1 MENFKKIQEAYEKL
15 SQMREFKK
23 VYELSDIANFRAKEC
38 MNLIREFLVDNDK
51 SRKVKKND
59 LSVWNF
65 VDNDPIRPVMNN
77 VHYNHEDKV
86 AVASDGH
93 KLFVSHKDYRPL
105 HQIYDTVEIKM
116 NGKKTK
122 KEIEY
127 EVYDKYDNGVE
138 GRYPNYKGVI
148 PHDETLT
155 PVTLASEEEITK
167 RIAEAKA
174 EHKLLGLAKPDKRIS
189 ISVMGEDNYGVD
201 FPFRNLH
208 ICLEYANYMLAA
220 GLDGWQIKF
229 EQTSEDRKEVRMFVK
244 KFENG
249 DVILLMPIYITIDND
264 KDATLEQI
272 NNIKFKNFDKDIVR

>member
-1 MENFKKIQEAYEKL
+1 MENFKKIQEVYEKL

-23 VYELSDIANFRAKEC
+23 VYELSDVADYRVKEC

-65 VDNDPIRPVMNN
+65 VGNDPIRPVMNN

-86 AVASDGH
+86 AVASDGR
-93 KLFVSHKDYRPL
+93 KLFVSHKDYRPI
-105 HQIYDTVEIKM
+105 HETYEVEITKD
-116 NGKKTK
+116 GKKTK
-122 KEIEY
+122 EVREY
-127 EVYDKYDNGVE
+127 TVYDKYDKGID

-148 PHDETLT
+148 PHDKSLT

-174 EHKLLGLAKPDKRIS
+174 EHKLLGLAKPDKRIA
-189 ISVMGEDNYGVD
+189 ISVMGEDKYGVD
-201 FPFRNLH
+201 FTFRNLAVSIEH
-208 ICLEYANYMLAA
+208 VNFMLSA

-229 EQTSEDRKEVRMFVK
+229 DDEKDYKRVGMFVK
-244 KFENG
+244 KFDNG
-249 DVILLMPIYITIDND
+249 DVLLLLPIYITVDYD

-272 NNIKFKNFDKDIVR
+272 NNIKFKNFDKDIC

>member
-1 MENFKKIQEAYEKL
+1 MENFKKIQEAYNKL
-15 SQMREFKK
+15 SEMREFKK
-23 VYELSDIANFRAKEC
+23 IYELSDIANFRAKEC

-65 VDNDPIRPVMNN
+65 VDNDSDRPIMNN

-86 AVASDGH
+86 AVASDGR
-93 KLFVSHKDYRPL
+93 KLFVSHKDYRPI
-105 HQIYDTVEIKM
+105 HKFYGG
-116 NGKKTK
+116 NTK

-127 EVYDKYDNGVE
+127 EVYDKYDNGIE
-138 GRYPNYKGVI
+138 GRYPNYKYVI
-148 PHDETLT
+148 PHDKYLT

-174 EHKLLGLAKPDKRIS
+174 EHKLLGLTKPDKHIA
-189 ISVMGEDNYGVD
+189 ISVMGDDKYGVD
-201 FPFRNLH
+201 FTFRNLA
-208 ICLEYANYMLAA
+208 LGMEYVNFMLSS

-229 EQTSEDRKEVRMFVK
+229 DDEYEKDYNGAYKRVGMFVK
-244 KFENG
+244 KFDNG
-249 DVILLMPIYITIDND
+249 DVLILMPIYITVDDD

-272 NNIKFKNFDKDIVR
+272 NNIKFKRFDKEIC

>member
-1 MENFKKIQEAYEKL
+1 MENFKKIQEVYKKL

-65 VDNDPIRPVMNN
+65 VGNDPIRPVMNN

-86 AVASDGH
+86 AVASDGR
-93 KLFVSHKDYRPL
+93 KLFVSHKDYRPI
-105 HQIYDTVEIKM
+105 HETYEVEITKD
-116 NGKKTK
+116 GKKTK
-122 KEIEY
+122 EVREY
-127 EVYDKYDNGVE
+127 TVYDKYDKGID

-148 PHDETLT
+148 PHDNSLT

-174 EHKLLGLAKPDKRIS
+174 EHKLLGLAKPDKRIA
-189 ISVMGEDNYGVD
+189 ISVMGEDKYGVD
-201 FPFRNLH
+201 FTFRNLAVSMEH
-208 ICLEYANYMLAA
+208 VNFMLSA

-229 EQTSEDRKEVRMFVK
+229 EQTSEDHKEVRMFVK

-249 DVILLMPIYITIDND
+249 DIILLMPIYITIDND

-272 NNIKFKNFDKDIVR
+272 NNIKFKNFDKDIC

>member
-1 MENFKKIQEAYEKL
+1 MENFKKIQEVYEKL

-23 VYELSDIANFRAKEC
+23 VYELSDVADYRVKEC

-65 VDNDPIRPVMNN
+65 VGNDPIRPVMNN

-86 AVASDGH
+86 AVASDGR
-93 KLFVSHKDYRPL
+93 KLFVSHKDYRPI
-105 HQIYDTVEIKM
+105 HETYEVEITKD
-116 NGKKTK
+116 GKKTK
-122 KEIEY
+122 EVREY
-127 EVYDKYDNGVE
+127 TVYDKYDKGID
-138 GRYPNYKGVI
+138 GRYPNYKSVI
-148 PHDETLT
+148 PHDKSLT

-174 EHKLLGLAKPDKRIS
+174 EHKLLGLAKPDKRIA
-189 ISVMGEDNYGVD
+189 ISVMGEDKYGVD
-201 FPFRNLH
+201 FTFRNLAVSIEH
-208 ICLEYANYMLAA
+208 VNFMLSA

-229 EQTSEDRKEVRMFVK
+229 DDEKDYKRVGMFVK
-244 KFENG
+244 KFDNG
-249 DVILLMPIYITIDND
+249 DVLLLLPIYITVDYD

-272 NNIKFKNFDKDIVR
+272 NNIKFKNFDKDIC

>member
-1 MENFKKIQEAYEKL
+1 MENFKKIQEVYEKL
-15 SQMREFKK
+15 SQMRELKK

-38 MNLIREFLVDNDK
+38 MSLIREFLVDNDK

-65 VDNDPIRPVMNN
+65 VGNDPIRPVMNN

-86 AVASDGH
+86 AVASDGR
-93 KLFVSHKDYRPL
+93 KLFVSHKDYRPI
-105 HQIYDTVEIKM
+105 HETYEVEITKD
-116 NGKKTK
+116 GKKTK
-122 KEIEY
+122 EVREY
-127 EVYDKYDNGVE
+127 TVYDKYDKGID

-148 PHDETLT
+148 PHDKSLT

-167 RIAEAKA
+167 RIAQAKA
-174 EHKLLGLAKPDKRIS
+174 EHKLLGLAKPDKRIA
-189 ISVMGEDNYGVD
+189 ISVMGEDKYGVD
-201 FPFRNLH
+201 FTFRNLA
-208 ICLEYANYMLAA
+208 ISLEYVNYMLSA

-229 EQTSEDRKEVRMFVK
+229 DQTSEGHKEVRMFVK

-249 DVILLMPIYITIDND
+249 DVILLLPIYITIDND

-272 NNIKFKNFDKDIVR
+272 NNIKFKNFDKDI

>member
-1 MENFKKIQEAYEKL
+1 MENFKKIQEAYNKL
-15 SQMREFKK
+15 SEMREFKK
-23 VYELSDIANFRAKEC
+23 IYELSDIANFRAKEC

-65 VDNDPIRPVMNN
+65 VDNDSDRPIMNN

-86 AVASDGH
+86 AVASDGR
-93 KLFVSHKDYRPL
+93 KLFVSHKDYRPI
-105 HQIYDTVEIKM
+105 HKIY
-116 NGKKTK
+116 GGKTK

-127 EVYDKYDNGVE
+127 EVYDKYDNGIE
-138 GRYPNYKGVI
+138 GRYPNYKCVI
-148 PHDETLT
+148 PHDKALT

-174 EHKLLGLAKPDKRIS
+174 EHKLLGLTKPDKHIA
-189 ISVMGEDNYGVD
+189 ISVMGDDKYGVD
-201 FPFRNLH
+201 FTFRNLA
-208 ICLEYANYMLAA
+208 LGMEYVNFMLSA

-229 EQTSEDRKEVRMFVK
+229 DDEYENDYNRAYKRVGMFVK
-244 KFENG
+244 KFDNG
-249 DVILLMPIYITIDND
+249 DVLILMPIYITVDDD

-272 NNIKFKNFDKDIVR
+272 NNIKFKRFDKEIC

>member
-1 MENFKKIQEAYEKL
+1 MENFKKIQEVYEKL

-86 AVASDGH
+86 AVASDGR
-93 KLFVSHKDYRPL
+93 KLLVSHKDYRPI
-105 HQIYDTVEIKM
+105 HETYEVEITKD
-116 NGKKTK
+116 GKKTK
-122 KEIEY
+122 EVREY
-127 EVYDKYDNGVE
+127 TVYDKYDKGID

-148 PHDETLT
+148 PHDKSLT
-155 PVTLASEEEITK
+155 PVTLASEEEIIK

-174 EHKLLGLAKPDKRIS
+174 EHKLLGLTKPDKRIA
-189 ISVMGEDNYGVD
+189 ISVMGEDKYGVD
-201 FPFRNLH
+201 FTFRNLAVSMEH
-208 ICLEYANYMLAA
+208 VNFMLSA

-229 EQTSEDRKEVRMFVK
+229 DDEKDYKRVGMFVK
-244 KFENG
+244 KFDNG
-249 DVILLMPIYITIDND
+249 DIILLMPIYITVDDYKN
-264 KDATLEQI
+264 ATLDQI
-272 NNIKFKNFDKDIVR
+272 NNIKFKRFDKDIC

>member
-1 MENFKKIQEAYEKL
+1 MENFKKIQEVYEKL
-15 SQMREFKK
+15 SQMRELKK

-65 VDNDPIRPVMNN
+65 VGNDPIRPVMNN

-93 KLFVSHKDYRPL
+93 KLFVSHKDYRPI
-105 HQIYDTVEIKM
+105 HETYEVEITKD
-116 NGKKTK
+116 GKKTK
-122 KEIEY
+122 EVREY
-127 EVYDKYDNGVE
+127 TVYDKYDKGID

-208 ICLEYANYMLAA
+208 ICLEYANYMLSA

-229 EQTSEDRKEVRMFVK
+229 GQTSEDHKEVRMFVK
-244 KFENG
+244 KFDNG
-249 DVILLMPIYITIDND
+249 DVILLMPIYINIDND

-272 NNIKFKNFDKDIVR
+272 NNIKFKNFDKDIIR

>member
-1 MENFKKIQEAYEKL
+1 MENFKKIQEVYEKL
-15 SQMREFKK
+15 SQMRELKK

-65 VDNDPIRPVMNN
+65 VGNDPIRPVMNN

-86 AVASDGH
+86 AVASDGR
-93 KLFVSHKDYRPL
+93 KLFVSHKDYRPI
-105 HQIYDTVEIKM
+105 HETYEVEITKD
-116 NGKKTK
+116 GKKTK
-122 KEIEY
+122 EVREY
-127 EVYDKYDNGVE
+127 TVYDKYDKGID

-148 PHDETLT
+148 PHDKSLT

-174 EHKLLGLAKPDKRIS
+174 EHKLLGLAKPDKRIA
-189 ISVMGEDNYGVD
+189 ISVMGEDKYGVD
-201 FPFRNLH
+201 FTFRNLAVSMEH
-208 ICLEYANYMLAA
+208 VNFMLSA

-229 EQTSEDRKEVRMFVK
+229 DDEKDYKRVGIFVK
-244 KFENG
+244 KFDNG
-249 DVILLMPIYITIDND
+249 DIILLMPIYITVDDYKN
-264 KDATLEQI
+264 ATLDQI
-272 NNIKFKNFDKDIVR
+272 NNIKFKRFDKDIC

>member
-1 MENFKKIQEAYEKL
+1 MENFKKIQEVFNKL
-15 SQMREFKK
+15 SEMREFKK
-23 VYELSDIANFRAKEC
+23 IYELSDIADFRAKEC

-65 VDNDPIRPVMNN
+65 VCNDPLRPVMKN

-86 AVASDGH
+86 AVASDGS
-93 KLFVSHKDYRPL
+93 KLFVSHKDYRPI
-105 HQIYDTVEIKM
+105 HKIYDTVEIKM
-116 NGKKTK
+116 NGEKTK

-138 GRYPNYKGVI
+138 GRYPKYKSVI
-148 PHDETLT
+148 PHDESLT

-174 EHKLLGLAKPDKRIS
+174 EHKLLGLAKPDKRIA
-189 ISVMGEDNYGVD
+189 ISVMGEDKYGVD
-201 FPFRNLH
+201 FAIRNLALSIEH
-208 ICLEYANYMLAA
+208 VNFMLSA

-229 EQTSEDRKEVRMFVK
+229 EPCKEYKSVGMFVK
-244 KFENG
+244 KFDNG
-249 DVILLMPIYITIDND
+249 DVLLLMPIYITIDDN

-272 NNIKFKNFDKDIVR
+272 NSIKFKNFDNDIVK

>member
-1 MENFKKIQEAYEKL
+1 MENFKKIQEVYEKL

-23 VYELSDIANFRAKEC
+23 VYELSDVADYRAKEC
-38 MNLIREFLVDNDK
+38 MSLIREFLVDNDK

-86 AVASDGH
+86 AVASDGR
-93 KLFVSHKDYRPL
+93 KLFVSHKDYRPI
-105 HQIYDTVEIKM
+105 HETYEVEITKD
-116 NGKKTK
+116 GKKTK
-122 KEIEY
+122 EVREY
-127 EVYDKYDNGVE
+127 TVYDKYDKGID

-148 PHDETLT
+148 PHDKSLT

-174 EHKLLGLAKPDKRIS
+174 EHKLLGLTKPDKRIA
-189 ISVMGEDNYGVD
+189 ISVMGEDKYGVD
-201 FPFRNLH
+201 FTFRNLAVSMEH
-208 ICLEYANYMLAA
+208 VNFMLSA

-229 EQTSEDRKEVRMFVK
+229 DDEKDYKRVGMFVK
-244 KFENG
+244 KFDNG
-249 DVILLMPIYITIDND
+249 DIILLMPIYITVDYDEN
-264 KDATLEQI
+264 ATLEQI
-272 NNIKFKNFDKDIVR
+272 NNIKFKNFDKDIC

>member
-1 MENFKKIQEAYEKL
+1 MENFKKIQEVYEKL

-23 VYELSDIANFRAKEC
+23 VYELSDVADYRVKEC

-65 VDNDPIRPVMNN
+65 VGNDPIRPVMNN

-86 AVASDGH
+86 AVASDGR
-93 KLFVSHKDYRPL
+93 KLFVSHKDYRPI
-105 HQIYDTVEIKM
+105 HETYEVEITKD
-116 NGKKTK
+116 GKKTK
-122 KEIEY
+122 EVREY
-127 EVYDKYDNGVE
+127 TVYDKYDKGID

-148 PHDETLT
+148 PHDKSLT

-174 EHKLLGLAKPDKRIS
+174 EHKLLGLTKPDKRIA
-189 ISVMGEDNYGVD
+189 ISVMGEDKYGVD
-201 FPFRNLH
+201 FTFRNLAVSMEH
-208 ICLEYANYMLAA
+208 VNFMLSA

-229 EQTSEDRKEVRMFVK
+229 DDEKDYKRVGMFVK
-244 KFENG
+244 KFDNG
-249 DVILLMPIYITIDND
+249 DIILLMPIYITVDDDEN
-264 KDATLEQI
+264 ATLEQI
-272 NNIKFKNFDKDIVR
+272 NNIKFKRFDKDIC

>member
-1 MENFKKIQEAYEKL
+1 MENFKKIQEVYKKL

-65 VDNDPIRPVMNN
+65 VGNDPIRPVMNN

-86 AVASDGH
+86 AVASDGR
-93 KLFVSHKDYRPL
+93 KLFVSHKDYRPI
-105 HQIYDTVEIKM
+105 HETYEVEITKD
-116 NGKKTK
+116 GKKTK
-122 KEIEY
+122 EVREY
-127 EVYDKYDNGVE
+127 TVYDKYDKGID

-148 PHDETLT
+148 PHDKSLT

-174 EHKLLGLAKPDKRIS
+174 EHKLLGLAKPDKRIA
-189 ISVMGEDNYGVD
+189 ISVMGEDKYGVD
-201 FPFRNLH
+201 FTFRNLAVSMEH
-208 ICLEYANYMLAA
+208 VNFMLSA

-229 EQTSEDRKEVRMFVK
+229 EQTSEGHKEVRMFVK
-244 KFENG
+244 KFDNG
-249 DVILLMPIYITIDND
+249 DIILLMPIYITVDDD

-272 NNIKFKNFDKDIVR
+272 NNIKFKSFDKDIC

>member
-1 MENFKKIQEAYEKL
+1 MENFKKIQEVYEKL

-23 VYELSDIANFRAKEC
+23 VYELSDVADYRAKEC

-65 VDNDPIRPVMNN
+65 VDNDSDRPIMNH

-93 KLFVSHKDYRPL
+93 KLFVSHKDYRPI
-105 HQIYDTVEIKM
+105 HETYEVEITKD
-116 NGKKTK
+116 GKKTK
-122 KEIEY
+122 EVREY
-127 EVYDKYDNGVE
+127 TVYDKYDKGID

-148 PHDETLT
+148 PHDKSLT

-174 EHKLLGLAKPDKRIS
+174 EHKLLGLAKPDKRIA
-189 ISVMGEDNYGVD
+189 ISVMGEDKYGVD
-201 FPFRNLH
+201 FTFRNLAVSM
-208 ICLEYANYMLAA
+208 EYVNFMLSA

-229 EQTSEDRKEVRMFVK
+229 DDEKDYKRVGMFVK
-244 KFENG
+244 KFDNG
-249 DVILLMPIYITIDND
+249 DIILLMPIYITVDYDEN
-264 KDATLEQI
+264 ATLEQI
-272 NNIKFKNFDKDIVR
+272 NNIKFKSFDKDIC

>member
-1 MENFKKIQEAYEKL
+1 MENFKKIQEVYEKL
-15 SQMREFKK
+15 SQMRELKK

-65 VDNDPIRPVMNN
+65 VGNDPIRPVMNN

-86 AVASDGH
+86 AVASDGR
-93 KLFVSHKDYRPL
+93 KLFVSHKDYRPI
-105 HQIYDTVEIKM
+105 HETYEVEITKD
-116 NGKKTK
+116 GKKTK
-122 KEIEY
+122 EVREY
-127 EVYDKYDNGVE
+127 TVYDKYDKGID

-148 PHDETLT
+148 PHDKSLT

-174 EHKLLGLAKPDKRIS
+174 EHKLLGLAKPDKRIA
-189 ISVMGEDNYGVD
+189 ISVMGEDKYGVD
-201 FPFRNLH
+201 FTFRNLAVSIEH
-208 ICLEYANYMLAA
+208 VNFMLSA

-229 EQTSEDRKEVRMFVK
+229 DDEKDYKRVGMFVK
-244 KFENG
+244 KFDNG
-249 DVILLMPIYITIDND
+249 DVLLLLPIYITVDYD

-272 NNIKFKNFDKDIVR
+272 NNIKFKNFDKDIC

>member
-1 MENFKKIQEAYEKL
+1 MENFKKIQEVHEKL

-23 VYELSDIANFRAKEC
+23 VYELSDVADYRVKEC

-51 SRKVKKND
+51 SRKIKKND

-86 AVASDGH
+86 AVASDGR
-93 KLFVSHKDYRPL
+93 KLFVSHKDYRP
-105 HQIYDTVEIKM
+105 IRETYEVEITKD
-116 NGKKTK
+116 GKKTK
-122 KEIEY
+122 EVREY
-127 EVYDKYDNGVE
+127 TVYDKYDKGID

-148 PHDETLT
+148 PHDKSLT

-174 EHKLLGLAKPDKRIS
+174 EHKLLGLAKPDKRIA
-189 ISVMGEDNYGVD
+189 ISVMGEDKYGVD
-201 FPFRNLH
+201 FTFRNLAVSMEH
-208 ICLEYANYMLAA
+208 VNFMLSA

-229 EQTSEDRKEVRMFVK
+229 DDEKDYKRVGMFVK
-244 KFENG
+244 KFDNG
-249 DVILLMPIYITIDND
+249 DIILLMPIYITVDDYKN
-264 KDATLEQI
+264 ATLDQI
-272 NNIKFKNFDKDIVR
+272 NNIKFKSFDKDIC

>member
-1 MENFKKIQEAYEKL
+1 MENFKKIQEVYEKL

-23 VYELSDIANFRAKEC
+23 VYELSDVADYRVKEC

-65 VDNDPIRPVMNN
+65 VGNDPIRPVMNN

-86 AVASDGH
+86 AVASDGR
-93 KLFVSHKDYRPL
+93 KLFVSHKDYRPI
-105 HQIYDTVEIKM
+105 HETYEVEITKD
-116 NGKKTK
+116 GKKTK
-122 KEIEY
+122 EVREY
-127 EVYDKYDNGVE
+127 TVYDKYDKGID

-148 PHDETLT
+148 PHDKSLT

-174 EHKLLGLAKPDKRIS
+174 EHKLLGLAKPDKRIA
-189 ISVMGEDNYGVD
+189 ISVMGEDKYGVD
-201 FPFRNLH
+201 FTFRNLAVSIEH
-208 ICLEYANYMLAA
+208 VNFMLSA

-229 EQTSEDRKEVRMFVK
+229 DDEKDYKRVGMFVK
-244 KFENG
+244 KFDNG
-249 DVILLMPIYITIDND
+249 DVLLLLPKYITVDYD

-272 NNIKFKNFDKDIVR
+272 NNIKFKNFDKDIC

>member
-1 MENFKKIQEAYEKL
+1 MENFKKIQEVYEKL

-23 VYELSDIANFRAKEC
+23 VYELSDVADYRTKEC

-65 VDNDPIRPVMNN
+65 VGNDPICPVMNN

-86 AVASDGH
+86 AVASDGR
-93 KLFVSHKDYRPL
+93 KLFVSHKDYRPI
-105 HQIYDTVEIKM
+105 HETYEVEITKD
-116 NGKKTK
+116 GKKTK
-122 KEIEY
+122 EVREY
-127 EVYDKYDNGVE
+127 TVYDKYDKGIE

-148 PHDETLT
+148 PHDKSLT

-174 EHKLLGLAKPDKRIS
+174 EHKLLGLTKPDKRIA
-189 ISVMGEDNYGVD
+189 ISVMGEDKYGVD
-201 FPFRNLH
+201 FTFRNLAVSM
-208 ICLEYANYMLAA
+208 EYVNFMLSA

-229 EQTSEDRKEVRMFVK
+229 KQTSEGHKEVRMFVK
-244 KFENG
+244 KFDNG
-249 DVILLMPIYITIDND
+249 DIILLIPIYITVDYD

-272 NNIKFKNFDKDIVR
+272 NNIKFKSFDKDIC

>member
-1 MENFKKIQEAYEKL
+1 MENFKKIQEVYEKL

-23 VYELSDIANFRAKEC
+23 VYELSDVADYRAKEC
-38 MNLIREFLVDNDK
+38 MNLIREFLVDNGK

-86 AVASDGH
+86 AVASDGR
-93 KLFVSHKDYRPL
+93 KLLVSHKDYRPI
-105 HQIYDTVEIKM
+105 HETYEVEITKD
-116 NGKKTK
+116 GKKTK
-122 KEIEY
+122 EVREY
-127 EVYDKYDNGVE
+127 TVYDKYDKGID

-148 PHDETLT
+148 PHDKSLT

-174 EHKLLGLAKPDKRIS
+174 EHKLLGLAKPDKRIA
-189 ISVMGEDNYGVD
+189 ISVMGEDKYGVD
-201 FPFRNLH
+201 FTFRNLAVSM
-208 ICLEYANYMLAA
+208 EYVNFMLSA

-229 EQTSEDRKEVRMFVK
+229 DDEKDYKRVGMFVK
-244 KFENG
+244 KFDNG
-249 DVILLMPIYITIDND
+249 DIILLMPIYITVDYDEN
-264 KDATLEQI
+264 ATLEQI
-272 NNIKFKNFDKDIVR
+272 NNIKFKSFDKDIC